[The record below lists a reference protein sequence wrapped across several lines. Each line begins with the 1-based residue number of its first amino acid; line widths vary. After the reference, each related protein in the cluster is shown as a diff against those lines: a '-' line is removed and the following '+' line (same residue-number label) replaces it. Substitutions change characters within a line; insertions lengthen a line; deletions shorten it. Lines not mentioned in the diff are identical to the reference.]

1 LPWPAGGATSEQFVD
16 ADLPADELER
26 VIGIER
32 DSFFNNVAVS
42 RKSSVVKLPSPANE
56 SRNDPNIQQ
65 DVLWSAA
72 LDAVFRDNLQVDPTI
87 KWQYFGS
94 KSGMFRTFPGKRWSV
109 PASANTTELMRSGPT
124 NTYDPRFRPWFVAS
138 ATGPKDLLILL
149 DTSGSMALGAGDQT
163 RLAVAV
169 NAVKLVINSLSA
181 ADFFNVILFNDNV
194 RTVSCFNSTLARATS
209 INKRTILET
218 LDAIE
223 PSGGTNF
230 NPAFELAFRMLSSS
244 DASTASSGCQATIL
258 FITDGISGDPRPL
271 IRAEQAK
278 RAGNRVRIFS
288 YSISSEADRRMAYD
302 IARENGGAFL
312 TVRDAGRSN
321 RLPRFVSRYYDHFGD
336 GFPAWSAP
344 YIDAN
349 GLGLMVTR
357 AVPVFVP
364 STNPAAVGGSEL
376 LGVVGIDVTMREIE
390 QIILNEVASE
400 DSYAFLMNRDGEAL
414 VHPRFKVHSTPVF
427 PDITQLETT
436 DSDVAEREA
445 FNQNVRLP
453 IVNGLDGSY
462 RLVMP
467 RLYSKGD
474 QSTEGVRKEYRNVT
488 YYFATIPNT
497 EFILCLALLD
507 SFIKPRDIA
516 HIPLPRWK
524 NEVVA
529 QRRADGEQQTDWQ
542 PSLFHALFS
551 PSALKDYGARAG
563 FVDLKM
569 DPANPVHPNVPVAPS
584 HAMFALAPTLYCD
597 AEAYLQKPCARD
609 ISERIISLVNDNDDP
624 LPLCRN
630 KGLVDPIVRTQ
641 VRATEHFTSLWAN
654 VTRNPAYRHIVWQY
668 FGSREGLLR
677 LYPGFQ
683 LDNKNYNPARR
694 FWFQRALAFPRSH
707 SLSVPYIDAFG
718 AGDVI
723 TLAMPV
729 FEGDPDCIDRRGKS
743 KRDVE
748 QVTTTTTTTGATT
761 PATTTAATPTTVTS
775 TLTTTTVAPTTS
787 TTPAATT
794 TTTTT
799 TTTATPTTTTTEAP
813 TTTAAPVIIEDDG
826 VCTRTTNE
834 VLGVMGLDFKYRT
847 LYDMFR
853 NTTRECV
860 TQLGERVPCETELN
874 GTIVPGAPM
883 CESECTLSG
892 TSRCRLTC
900 FVIDAAGQLVFHPT
914 FYEAPDAGQFAD
926 TFMSRLLAPLTEALT
941 KIKPKP
947 FLRRSSD
954 FLDWTAECAVP
965 SKASGDS
972 RRSPQSDA
980 SRATNPLEWLSG
992 RRRQSEWTSEQCV
1005 PPTPAPTP
1013 EAGGAASGY
1022 GSGATGPMED
1032 CVQSVNVYEVD
1043 PTSIPADT
1051 GVLRG
1056 SVFHRCMLGEF
1067 YVSRIGAESN
1077 LYLIVVDNFEQLND
1091 TACVYNEIRPDRTRS
1106 SADRC
1111 REALVRRQPLCAQSV
1126 EVATASRC
1134 ACSDPSVPCNENTAK
1149 VLDCNGNGD
1158 CDNGRCLCDVEFA
1171 TNPFCANGEQIR
1183 ASFALLVGVTV
1194 LVQLLR
1200 AST

>member
-1 LPWPAGGATSEQFVD
+1 VKLFFFFFFLVTAAQRIAANVTRLFNEYKAKGGSLPWPSGASEEFVD

-26 VIGIER
+26 AIGIAN
-32 DSFFNNVAVS
+32 DASFNNVAVS

-56 SRNDPNIQQ
+56 SRNDPSIQQ

-72 LDAVFRDNLQVDPTI
+72 LDGVFRDNLAVDPTI
-87 KWQYFGS
+87 KWQYFGA
-94 KSGMFRTFPGKRWSV
+94 KSGMFRTFPGKRWAV
-109 PASANTTELMRSGPT
+109 PASANTTELQRSGPT

-149 DTSGSMALGAGDQT
+149 DTSGSMALGAGAQT
-163 RLAVAV
+163 RLTVAV
-169 NAVKLVINSLSA
+169 DAVKLVINSLSA

-194 RTVSCFNSTLARATS
+194 RTVSCFNSTLARATA

-230 NPAFELAFRMLSSS
+230 NPAFELAFRMLGSS

-302 IARENGGAFL
+302 IARENDGAFL

-364 STNPAAVGGSEL
+364 SAGAAGGSEL

-414 VHPRFKVHSTPVF
+414 VHPRFKVHTTPVF

-516 HIPLPRWK
+516 HIPLARWK
-524 NEVVA
+524 SEVVA

-551 PSALKDYGARAG
+551 PSALQDYGARAG

-569 DPANPVHPNVPVAPS
+569 DPTNPVHANVAVAPS

-597 AEAYLQKPCARD
+597 AEAYLEKPCARD
-609 ISERIISLVNDNDDP
+609 VSERIISLVNDNDDP

-630 KGLVDPIVRTQ
+630 NGLVDPIVRTQ

-729 FEGDPDCIDRRGKS
+729 FEGDPDCIRRNND
-743 KRDVE
+743 KREVE
-748 QVTTTTTTTGATT
+748 QATSA
-761 PATTTAATPTTVTS
+761 PATTTTAPTAPATTAGANITSTVT
-775 TLTTTTVAPTTS
+775 TPLTATTVAPTTEAPTTTAAATTS
-787 TTPAATT
+787 TTAAPST

-799 TTTATPTTTTTEAP
+799 TTTATTTLPTTTTTEAP
-813 TTTAAPVIIEDDG
+813 ATTAAPVIIEDDG

-847 LYDMFR
+847 LYDLFR
-853 NTTRECV
+853 NTTRECM

-874 GTIVPGAPM
+874 GTVVPGAPM

-900 FVIDAAGQLVFHPT
+900 FVIDAAGQLVFHPA

-941 KIKPKP
+941 KVKPKP

-954 FLDWTAECAVP
+954 FLDWTAECPVP
-965 SKASGDS
+965 PPATADS
-972 RRSPQSDA
+972 RRTPQSDA
-980 SRATNPLEWLSG
+980 SRASNPLEWLVGG
-992 RRRQSEWTSEQCV
+992 RRRQAEWTREQCL
-1005 PPTPAPTP
+1005 PATPAPTP
-1013 EAGGAASGY
+1013 ESDPAAGAGGGGY
-1022 GSGATGPMED
+1022 GAGARRSDGGLCAERQ
-1032 CVQSVNVYEVD
+1032 CVRSRSDVD
-1043 PTSIPADT
+1043 SRRHRRAARLGVSPLHARR
-1051 GVLRG
+1051 VLR
-1056 SVFHRCMLGEF
+1056 VAHRRRLEPVPDCG
-1067 YVSRIGAESN
+1067 R
-1077 LYLIVVDNFEQLND
+1077 QL
-1091 TACVYNEIRPDRTRS
+1091 
-1106 SADRC
+1106 
-1111 REALVRRQPLCAQSV
+1111 
-1126 EVATASRC
+1126 
-1134 ACSDPSVPCNENTAK
+1134 
-1149 VLDCNGNGD
+1149 
-1158 CDNGRCLCDVEFA
+1158 
-1171 TNPFCANGEQIR
+1171 
-1183 ASFALLVGVTV
+1183 
-1194 LVQLLR
+1194 
-1200 AST
+1200 